1 VSSTSCVLKYW
12 WHAGHKSSIIAKTS
26 FVLAPLNSPGA
37 SASIPKAKRKA
48 KKDALDNLPLDIQQ
62 TSILEDLL
70 HVLIVC
76 LRNLSFVSSWF
87 SCFWHALH
95 LVLTWTS
102 TGFWGNIHLPPSWM
116 LARRY
121 RLTKYTC
128 CVLSPRFIWQ
138 LSVRITNRLTSE
150 IAEVP
155 LTSTIIKIVNMDLV
169 FILSLLSIK
178 HRIFDPSLSSS
189 PLSCS
194 QPNCPKTCQ
203 IVMDSRYS
211 IDTTFIH
218 TAAHLISYPLSPFSV
233 RRSVKPL
240 RESRYSIPIQT
251 PLPSASV
258 FT

>member
-1 VSSTSCVLKYW
+1 MPHDLWYTNHNHSSAQPLKFFSISSCFNMTTYSSSSTHMLELFSTNRLADETGLRAALCHLN
-12 WHAGHKSSIIAKTS
+12 ALGGHSELQPAIEHLLSLPHVFAYIVSVWDRSAEMISQIMVDFPTDAQGYCSS
-26 FVLAPLNSPGA
+26 LACK
-37 SASIPKAKRKA
+37 I
-48 KKDALDNLPLDIQQ
+48 LDN
-62 TSILEDLL
+62 
-70 HVLIVC
+70 
-76 LRNLSFVSSWF
+76 VSV
-87 SCFWHALH
+87 HALA
-95 LVLTWTS
+95 
-102 TGFWGNIHLPPSWM
+102 LP
-116 LARRY
+116 
-121 RLTKYTC
+121 
-128 CVLSPRFIWQ
+128 
-138 LSVRITNRLTSE
+138 VRITNRLTSE
-150 IAEVP
+150 IAEGP

>member
-1 VSSTSCVLKYW
+1 VPLTRRVPEAQ
-12 WHAGHKSSIIAKTS
+12 HRNQHKRSPS
-26 FVLAPLNSPGA
+26 LHPGA
-37 SASIPKAKRKA
+37 GDRWSLFK
-48 KKDALDNLPLDIQQ
+48 
-62 TSILEDLL
+62 
-70 HVLIVC
+70 
-76 LRNLSFVSSWF
+76 
-87 SCFWHALH
+87 
-95 LVLTWTS
+95 
-102 TGFWGNIHLPPSWM
+102 
-116 LARRY
+116 
-121 RLTKYTC
+121 
-128 CVLSPRFIWQ
+128 
-138 LSVRITNRLTSE
+138 SVRITNRLTSE

-169 FILSLLSIK
+169 FILSLLPIK

-194 QPNCPKTCQ
+194 QPNCPKICQ

-218 TAAHLISYPLSPFSV
+218 TAAHLISYPLAPFSV

-240 RESRYSIPIQT
+240 CESRYSIPIQT